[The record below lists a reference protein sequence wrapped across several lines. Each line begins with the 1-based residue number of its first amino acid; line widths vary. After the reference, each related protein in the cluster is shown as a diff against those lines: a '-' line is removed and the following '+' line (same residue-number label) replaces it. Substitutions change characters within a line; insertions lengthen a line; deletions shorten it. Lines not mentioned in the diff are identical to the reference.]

1 MDIVTVLCEGT
12 MKAAALHLH
21 ENEKFAELKAD
32 SRCNA
37 LMAGGIREILNQEM
51 KPFIDVELKD
61 CLESGMG
68 EGWLRKS
75 MNVQCNEWGL
85 EALKVASEGI

>member
-21 ENEKFAELKAD
+21 KSEAFTELKEHPGCA
-32 SRCNA
+32 A
-37 LMAGGIREILNQEM
+37 LMAGAIRQIL
-51 KPFIDVELKD
+51 KLDLKVFLDGDLKD
-61 CLESGMG
+61 CLESGLG

-75 MNVQCNEWGL
+75 INVQCNEWGL
-85 EALKVASEGI
+85 AALNLAIEGI